1 MHDPLDIGNFSA
13 FSRYSSGWC
22 TYVIL
27 LYPWCSFG
35 KHAFLDLRFWILMLL
50 LLKRAKTPWRTVS
63 SLLKQMNYNSL
74 ELKGKQKH
82 KEETMEKD

>member
-1 MHDPLDIGNFSA
+1 
-13 FSRYSSGWC
+13 
-22 TYVIL
+22 
-27 LYPWCSFG
+27 
-35 KHAFLDLRFWILMLL
+35 MLL